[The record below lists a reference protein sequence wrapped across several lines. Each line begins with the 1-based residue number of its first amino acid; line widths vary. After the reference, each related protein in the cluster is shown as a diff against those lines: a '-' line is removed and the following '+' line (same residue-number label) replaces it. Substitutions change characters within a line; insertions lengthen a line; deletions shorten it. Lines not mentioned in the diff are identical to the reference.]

1 MTSVSAVTNPTAVAA
16 TRKDAGTRLVVSN
29 GAHGEQGFRTAGVS
43 GAESEDDAGKGPPP
57 PKSGLRR
64 NWRGAELVGGA
75 RLGVDHV
82 HHRVDERQVRE
93 SLREVAQMAAAA
105 RVDLLRVELERAR
118 IRQQLFAQLACADQ
132 LVDLAQRGHQP
143 ERADSERALLS
154 MQPVV
159 RLRRPITMHLPAA
172 RKL

>member
-1 MTSVSAVTNPTAVAA
+1 MREISSLLE
-16 TRKDAGTRLVVSN
+16 R
-29 GAHGEQGFRTAGVS
+29 HRTDRG
-43 GAESEDDAGKGPPP
+43 GRRHPGLWKGC
-57 PKSGLRR
+57 SQLGLRR

-93 SLREVAQMAAAA
+93 SLREVAQVAAAA

-118 IRQQLFAQLACADQ
+118 VRQQLFAQLACAVQ

-143 ERADSERALLS
+143 ERADGERALLS
-154 MQPVV
+154 MQPVHQDRKST
-159 RLRRPITMHLPAA
+159 RLNSSHSQISYAVFCLKKKTQ
-172 RKL
+172 